1 MGDRPFTG
9 DEASDAD
16 ESIIYEDDIRLSTS
30 ATLANVDASFMAD
43 ADGSSYV
50 IFLRRN
56 RRPPIL
62 QTAGTPP

>member
-43 ADGSSYV
+43 ADGSSYG
-50 IFLRRN
+50 ID
-56 RRPPIL
+56 
-62 QTAGTPP
+62 